1 MMDPHDSPVPGRK
14 GEFQR
19 RTVCRISVTLV
30 RKEPL
35 ALREDG
41 SAPAGEFAPVAKGH
55 DVASALN
62 GDCAGREGARAGSY
76 ESLTRS
82 GLVMGHQ
89 GASVKAHGDGRF
101 DTKVL
106 PSNVALQ
113 RAPPDHFNHGVM
125 LAEKEVHSRP
135 SKGNVPAGVD
145 GAAGSPVGS
154 AAGAAPGKSGRDGA
168 DAQPWRPAMA
178 PEQRKRAH
186 TISCITGRVDVPP
199 PSPRAL
205 HQTVWRRNPELVFLL
220 GERAR
225 RSARLLREER
235 ANRCLPPGRDG
246 LEPGLAEQGFQ
257 STSDAAGQCPPTW
270 HEPHEKEKHFQ
281 KKNDLPVDSTSSSPA
296 HAFPKV
302 EQKPHMEAVK
312 PATHEGDA
320 NQSVTF
326 QPDACNPRVKP
337 RNKATWEEG
346 SEGSSSAS
354 TPSGRLCV
362 EAERQTTPQVHSG
375 GGGNAI
381 DASAG
386 DQVQN
391 SEAEMVVA
399 HHRARSHSCAMA
411 TAAEAL
417 ARRRFQPELTDVPEA
432 AASRQARP
440 ALRKRSLSLG
450 QKFRELSLGRKLSSM
465 RGRGGG
471 PSTDDEKESG
481 APGGGGRNLSTEPK
495 DGETNGEG
503 GGRVV
508 RSPRRDKP
516 AAAEEGR
523 VKRLLSGAFIRKR
536 DVVSASPSR
545 GVLAGSW
552 ELLPGAP
559 QGGAHASDDSFVNS
573 QEWTLCRGV
582 PELHVGIVGNL
593 GSGKSALVHR
603 FLTGAY
609 VREESPEGGRFK
621 KEMVA
626 DGQSLL
632 LLIRDEGAPPT
643 EQFASWLDGVMLVF
657 ALSDE
662 ASFQSVARYHQQL
675 SSLCS
680 LSELP
685 TLLVG
690 TQDAIGPGSP
700 RTVDDARARRL
711 CSELRIG
718 TYYETCATYGLNV
731 ERVFQ
736 EVAQR
741 IVATRKK
748 QQLSIGLCKPMV
760 TPPSTPVV
768 PSSPMGPLS
777 PHPAQP
783 SALHGGLYSQ
793 THVAAATT
801 VAVIPALSSSS
812 ASTPASTEREVRI
825 DSAITPTSSRKQ
837 PRRRSIF
844 TSRKVNLDGERR
856 NDVGKTDIIGS
867 GREIPIKQGFLM
879 KRSSSSLNKEWKK
892 KYVTLCDSGTLTYHP
907 SLQDYMQNV
916 HGKAIDLLRTTVK
929 VPGKRPPRASSS
941 SMSSLGGVGGG
952 VVSSPFAQQAAQAGA
967 HAPHA
972 ARPHTAAS
980 GSQPN
985 GAACGRAPPGA
996 PAPPSSAAFSA
1007 CPSSLPSTSILQQ
1020 LLGSSAGHRVSPAGV
1035 QAAFGACSS
1044 TPSSPV
1050 SIATAGAPTLPSC
1063 YYPAPYQP
1071 GGGGS
1076 NGVHSRSTSSNSY
1089 CASGGAG
1096 IGAAELSRELGGMHI
1111 SGNGGVQSERSASTT
1126 SLAMH
1131 QRSASLCSSEHW
1143 IDGGV
1148 FDDSAVD
1155 SSHFSPGSPT
1165 GRRDVPPSPH
1175 AARRKGRWNKTV
1187 RNGRPEGTTNNEDP
1201 EETFEFVLVSLSGQ
1215 TWHFEAPSWEERD
1228 AWVQAIEGRIL
1239 ASLQSCDSRKTKTRL
1254 GSQGSAV
1261 AAQNIRDVQGND
1273 VCIDCGA
1280 PNPDWASLNLGAL
1293 ICIECSGIH
1302 RNLGSHVSR
1311 VRSLDLDEW
1320 PDELAQVMVSVGN
1333 AMSRGVWE
1341 GSLAGHAKPG
1351 PHSSREEKER
1361 WIRAKYE
1368 QRLFLAPIPYA
1379 DASLGQTLC
1388 RAVRAGDLR
1397 FVVLLLAHGTRSD
1410 VNEPE
1415 EDGDDDDDDDEGGG
1429 GTAGGGGGGGSR
1441 RGGGGGDSMS
1451 CTALHLSCALP
1462 DVVITQL
1469 LVWYGADVLARDAL
1483 GRTPMTYARQARC
1496 QECADVL
1503 AQHGSPTDHEPGR
1516 YPPPRFALSP
1526 PRGAGGASLANHAKQ
1541 PSGGPGS
1548 RQGFAAPRLGNG

>member
-1 MMDPHDSPVPGRK
+1 MDRTRGGRPGAVSAAIR
-14 GEFQR
+14 EEIQR
-19 RTVCRISVTLV
+19 FEGVHPNIYALYHLLEQV
-30 RKEPL
+30 RDPQL
-35 ALREDG
+35 QLQLRER
-41 SAPAGEFAPVAKGH
+41 V
-55 DVASALN
+55 
-62 GDCAGREGARAGSY
+62 
-76 ESLTRS
+76 
-82 GLVMGHQ
+82 
-89 GASVKAHGDGRF
+89 
-101 DTKVL
+101 
-106 PSNVALQ
+106 
-113 RAPPDHFNHGVM
+113 
-125 LAEKEVHSRP
+125 
-135 SKGNVPAGVD
+135 
-145 GAAGSPVGS
+145 
-154 AAGAAPGKSGRDGA
+154 
-168 DAQPWRPAMA
+168 
-178 PEQRKRAH
+178 
-186 TISCITGRVDVPP
+186 ISI
-199 PSPRAL
+199 
-205 HQTVWRRNPELVFLL
+205 E
-220 GERAR
+220 
-225 RSARLLREER
+225 
-235 ANRCLPPGRDG
+235 
-246 LEPGLAEQGFQ
+246 
-257 STSDAAGQCPPTW
+257 
-270 HEPHEKEKHFQ
+270 
-281 KKNDLPVDSTSSSPA
+281 
-296 HAFPKV
+296 
-302 EQKPHMEAVK
+302 
-312 PATHEGDA
+312 
-320 NQSVTF
+320 
-326 QPDACNPRVKP
+326 
-337 RNKATWEEG
+337 
-346 SEGSSSAS
+346 
-354 TPSGRLCV
+354 
-362 EAERQTTPQVHSG
+362 
-375 GGGNAI
+375 
-381 DASAG
+381 
-386 DQVQN
+386 
-391 SEAEMVVA
+391 
-399 HHRARSHSCAMA
+399 
-411 TAAEAL
+411 
-417 ARRRFQPELTDVPEA
+417 
-432 AASRQARP
+432 
-440 ALRKRSLSLG
+440 
-450 QKFRELSLGRKLSSM
+450 
-465 RGRGGG
+465 
-471 PSTDDEKESG
+471 
-481 APGGGGRNLSTEPK
+481 
-495 DGETNGEG
+495 
-503 GGRVV
+503 
-508 RSPRRDKP
+508 
-516 AAAEEGR
+516 
-523 VKRLLSGAFIRKR
+523 
-536 DVVSASPSR
+536 
-545 GVLAGSW
+545 
-552 ELLPGAP
+552 
-559 QGGAHASDDSFVNS
+559 DSFVNS

-760 TPPSTPVV
+760 TPPSTPIV

-777 PHPAQP
+777 PHPAQVMTP
-783 SALHGGLYSQ
+783 LAAVPLPLHVTQ
-793 THVAAATT
+793 VTTT

-952 VVSSPFAQQAAQAGA
+952 
-967 HAPHA
+967 
-972 ARPHTAAS
+972 
-980 GSQPN
+980 
-985 GAACGRAPPGA
+985 
-996 PAPPSSAAFSA
+996 
-1007 CPSSLPSTSILQQ
+1007 
-1020 LLGSSAGHRVSPAGV
+1020 
-1035 QAAFGACSS
+1035 
-1044 TPSSPV
+1044 
-1050 SIATAGAPTLPSC
+1050 
-1063 YYPAPYQP
+1063 
-1071 GGGGS
+1071 
-1076 NGVHSRSTSSNSY
+1076 
-1089 CASGGAG
+1089 
-1096 IGAAELSRELGGMHI
+1096 LSRELGGMHI
-1111 SGNGGVQSERSASTT
+1111 SGNGGSCPSVPPLATAVSERSASTT

-1441 RGGGGGDSMS
+1441 RGGGGDSMS